1 MLMTTTKWG
10 IIMLLQWRNYRIG
23 ILRKI
28 YIIQEVC
35 EQSRQKIGMIDNS
48 ASNMLKRMNIDDA
61 REDRQ
66 ITWGKR
72 AVEENLAILFMI
84 GADKYKN
91 EKFKKV
97 QPEKEI
103 LKWSLR
109 HVMYYLDGKISE
121 GENSIN
127 MVLNS

>member
-1 MLMTTTKWG
+1 M
-10 IIMLLQWRNYRIG
+10 
-23 ILRKI
+23 

-84 GADKYKN
+84 GVDKFKN

>member
-1 MLMTTTKWG
+1 
-10 IIMLLQWRNYRIG
+10 
-23 ILRKI
+23 
-28 YIIQEVC
+28 
-35 EQSRQKIGMIDNS
+35 
-48 ASNMLKRMNIDDA
+48 
-61 REDRQ
+61 
-66 ITWGKR
+66 
-72 AVEENLAILFMI
+72 MI

-109 HVMYYLDGKISE
+109 HVMYYLDGKISK

>member
-23 ILRKI
+23 ILRKM

-61 REDRQ
+61 REVRQ
-66 ITWGKR
+66 ITW
-72 AVEENLAILFMI
+72 
-84 GADKYKN
+84 
-91 EKFKKV
+91 
-97 QPEKEI
+97 EKEQLRKI
-103 LKWSLR
+103 LPSC
-109 HVMYYLDGKISE
+109 S
-121 GENSIN
+121 
-127 MVLNS
+127 

>member
-35 EQSRQKIGMIDNS
+35 EQSRQKIGMFDNS

-66 ITWGKR
+66 ITWEKGQLRK
-72 AVEENLAILFMI
+72 IL
-84 GADKYKN
+84 
-91 EKFKKV
+91 
-97 QPEKEI
+97 P
-103 LKWSLR
+103 SC
-109 HVMYYLDGKISE
+109 S
-121 GENSIN
+121 
-127 MVLNS
+127 